1 MAIGKIIMAKL
12 RHYAGQIRLHS
23 TRAAKAM
30 HGFAFSSWRRSV
42 ISSAAL
48 LVVPIVLVQLFY
60 PGWYTLPNTT
70 IGSLKLGAM
79 SKVEATKVLDEAYGR
94 TKIPVYFID
103 SDRVVVE
110 PALGDLGVTVRN
122 EKRVDA
128 YTYPFGM
135 RLVPWSLFWY
145 QTFMDKGEPEIAR
158 DNETLTTFIANR
170 FGGDCEFAPINGTIV
185 YSDGA
190 LRVVD
195 AARGGSCDIDE
206 LTSKLENVSARLSP
220 DKITISGS
228 SVAPEV
234 STETAQAE
242 FVRLTKLL
250 EKDVPLTVEEATDT
264 IPKETV
270 TRWITYSI
278 QGGKLTLGLNGDAAA
293 KWLTDKYGKKF
304 VAASGTTVV
313 ATKDFTEVSRETGK
327 SGQTINTN
335 ATIETITK
343 DLKGEVSTAQLIID
357 SVAPKVTY
365 TRSYSSTDV
374 GLSAVMK
381 NYADTHPG
389 TYGVKLV
396 ELTGAHRNAEYNA
409 TTQFTTASTY
419 KLFVAYSTLLRIE
432 SGAWHWTDQITGGR
446 DASRCFDDMIKLSDN
461 ACAEAFLRKIGFR
474 PITDEARAIG
484 ATSTSFLGSN
494 GIKSTAKDEA
504 LLLSL
509 LYAGQ
514 ILSQQSSRDKWI
526 GAMKQNIYRQ
536 GIPKGVPGVLVAD
549 KVGFL
554 DGLLHDAAIVYSP
567 KGTYVLVILTNNASW
582 GNIAELTREIESV
595 R

>member
-1 MAIGKIIMAKL
+1 MAKL
-12 RHYAGQIRLHS
+12 RHHAGRIQLHGAH
-23 TRAAKAM
+23 AAKVIYRY
-30 HGFAFSSWRRSV
+30 GFSNWKRII
-42 ISSAAL
+42 ISLTAL
-48 LVVPIVLVQLFY
+48 LVVPIMLVQLFY

-70 IGSLKLGAM
+70 VGSVKLGAAP
-79 SKVEATKVLDEAYGR
+79 KTEVAKVLDEAYVA
-94 TKIPVYFID
+94 TKVPVYFTH
-103 SDRVVVE
+103 SDKVVVE
-110 PALGDLGVTVRN
+110 PTLGELGVTVRN
-122 EKRVDA
+122 DKRVDA

-158 DNETLTTFIANR
+158 NNETLTNFIANR
-170 FGGDCEFAPINGTIV
+170 FEGDCEFAPINGTIV
-185 YSDGA
+185 YSDGV

-195 AARGGSCDIDE
+195 AARGGSCDIHE
-206 LTSKLENVSARLSP
+206 LTSKLENVSAQLKP

-228 SVAPEV
+228 SIAPEV
-234 STETAQAE
+234 STETARAE
-242 FVRLTKLL
+242 FTRLTKLL
-250 EKDVPLTVEEATDT
+250 EKDVPLKVEETTDT

-270 TRWITYSI
+270 KQWITYSV
-278 QGGKLTLGLNGDAAA
+278 QSGKLALGLNTEAAT
-293 KWLTDKYGKKF
+293 KWLTDKYGKRF
-304 VAASGTTVV
+304 ITASGTTVI

-327 SGQTINTN
+327 NGQTINAN
-335 ATIETITK
+335 ATIEAITK
-343 DLKGEVSTAQLIID
+343 DLKGETSVAQLVID
-357 SVAPKVTY
+357 AVAPKVTY

-381 NYADTHPG
+381 NYADTHAG

-396 ELTGAHRNAEYNA
+396 ELTGAHRNAEYKSTA
-409 TTQFTTASTY
+409 QFTTASTY
-419 KLFVAYSTLLRIE
+419 KLFVAYSALLRIE
-432 SGAWHWTDQITGGR
+432 SGAWRWTDQITGGR
-446 DASRCFDDMIKLSDN
+446 DVSRCLDDMIKLSDN
-461 ACAEAFLRKIGFR
+461 ACADAMLRKIGFR

-494 GIKSTAKDEA
+494 GIKSTAQDEA

-509 LYAGQ
+509 LYSGQ

-526 GAMKQNIYRQ
+526 NAMKQNIYRQ
-536 GIPKGVPGVLVAD
+536 GIPKGIPGATVAN

-567 KGTYVLVILTNNASW
+567 KGAYVLVILTNNASW
-582 GNIAELTREIESV
+582 GNIAELAKEIEAV